1 MNHPAPAIYWFR
13 QDLRIDDLPALAAA
27 TAGGRPIIPCF
38 ILDDTA
44 PGEWALGGA
53 SRWWLHHSLRS
64 LQESLRSRGGQ
75 LVVRRGST
83 TEELLALVQETGAT
97 DIFCSEAYE
106 PWSRHL
112 EQDLAEQL
120 TLSGASLH
128 CLPGSLFFGPQTI
141 RNGSGLPFKVFTPF
155 WRHCMQ
161 KQPEPLA
168 PTATP
173 LRPGQFFKQSLSGLS
188 EAQWQ
193 LLPRSPN
200 WAAQWHNHWS
210 PGQAGARATLNTFVS
225 ETLCGYEKGRDFPSR
240 NASSR
245 LSPHLHWGEISP
257 RQAWVAIKNA
267 TGVEEADQ
275 RKFITELGWRD
286 FNHHLLYHFPHISNQ
301 PFKPSFEH
309 MPWLGSDDL
318 FAAWREGRTGYP
330 IVDAGMRELWQ
341 TGFMHNRVRMICAS
355 FLTKHLLL
363 PWQWGARWFWDTLVD
378 ADLANNSGGWQW
390 VAGCGADASPWFR
403 IFNPVLQGKKFDAG
417 GDYVRRWVPELAPLA
432 DRDLHSPWEAPQMM
446 LKAEGVTL
454 GQTYPLPIVDHKQ
467 ARLAALDAYEAV
479 SNASAG

>member
-1 MNHPAPAIYWFR
+1 MNQPTPAIYWFR
-13 QDLRIDDLPALAAA
+13 QDLRIDDLPALQAA

-38 ILDDTA
+38 ILDDDS

-53 SRWWLHHSLRS
+53 SRWWLHHSLTS
-64 LQESLRSRGGQ
+64 LQESLKSRGGQ
-75 LVVRRGST
+75 LLVRRGST
-83 TEELLALVQETGAT
+83 VEELLALVQETGAT
-97 DIFCSEAYE
+97 DIYCSEAYE
-106 PWSRHL
+106 PWSRNL
-112 EQDLAEQL
+112 EQDLAEHL

-128 CLPGSLFFGPQTI
+128 CLPGSLFFGPQNI

-173 LRPGQFFKQSLSGLS
+173 LRPGQFFQHSLSRLT

-193 LLPRSPN
+193 LLPHCPN
-200 WAAQWHNHWS
+200 WAAHWHDHWS
-210 PGQAGARATLNTFVS
+210 PGQAGARETLSTFVT

-257 RQAWVAIKNA
+257 RQAWVAVKNV
-267 TGVEEADQ
+267 TDVDEADQ

-286 FNHHLLYHFPHISNQ
+286 FNHHLLYHFPHITNQ
-301 PFKPSFEH
+301 PFKRSFEQ

-403 IFNPVLQGKKFDAG
+403 IFNPVLQGKKFDAEG
-417 GDYVRRWVPELAPLA
+417 EYVRRWVPELAALT
-432 DRDLHSPWEAPQMM
+432 DRDLHSPWETPPMM
-446 LKAEGVTL
+446 LEAVGVSL
-454 GQTYPLPIVDHKQ
+454 GKTYPLPIVDHKQ
-467 ARLAALDAYEAV
+467 ARLAALGAYEAV